1 MSIRVLDC
9 TLRDGGYCN
18 DWRFEHRNIVKIT
31 SGLVA
36 ASVDIIECG
45 FLTNKVSYDAERS
58 KYPTLGDIARI
69 IPQDRAGK
77 MFVCMVNY
85 GEYRIEDLPVYD
97 GSSVDG
103 IRVAFH
109 KRDMLDALEFCEA
122 IQKKGYK
129 VFVQAMVSLA
139 YSDEE
144 FLDMIHRVNEFA
156 PYAFY
161 IVDSFG
167 VMRRKDLTRLFYV
180 VEHNLNE
187 AICIGY
193 HAHNNMQL
201 AYSNAQA
208 LADIR
213 TKRSLIID
221 VSVFGM
227 GRGAGNLNTELFLE
241 YLNDNLGANYQLKP
255 LLTIID
261 EILNVFYQQNY
272 WGYSLPNYL
281 SAKHNAHPN
290 YANYLDAKKTL
301 TVESIDEIFAMMDD
315 DKRIVYDQ
323 AYIENLYLQYMEKGH
338 TNESRMSEFAEQVR
352 GKTVLLIA
360 PGKSSREEA
369 ENICKK
375 VQQPNVLS
383 ISVNFDYAICDTDYI
398 FVSNLRRY
406 KELSSAKKDKCIVT
420 SNIPA
425 QDTYLQVKYQ
435 DLLNTH
441 DYARDNAGMMLI
453 KLLIRAGAK
462 KILLAGVDGY
472 SVDPTQNFADQK
484 MNFFTQK
491 ATFEAMNAGMNSALQ
506 EFATQID
513 IEFATN
519 PRYLSLP
526 H

>member
-1 MSIRVLDC
+1 
-9 TLRDGGYCN
+9 
-18 DWRFEHRNIVKIT
+18 
-31 SGLVA
+31 
-36 ASVDIIECG
+36 
-45 FLTNKVSYDAERS
+45 
-58 KYPTLGDIARI
+58 
-69 IPQDRAGK
+69 
-77 MFVCMVNY
+77 
-85 GEYRIEDLPVYD
+85 
-97 GSSVDG
+97 
-103 IRVAFH
+103 
-109 KRDMLDALEFCEA
+109 
-122 IQKKGYK
+122 
-129 VFVQAMVSLA
+129 
-139 YSDEE
+139 
-144 FLDMIHRVNEFA
+144 
-156 PYAFY
+156 
-161 IVDSFG
+161 
-167 VMRRKDLTRLFYV
+167 
-180 VEHNLNE
+180 
-187 AICIGY
+187 
-193 HAHNNMQL
+193 
-201 AYSNAQA
+201 
-208 LADIR
+208 
-213 TKRSLIID
+213 
-221 VSVFGM
+221 
-227 GRGAGNLNTELFLE
+227 
-241 YLNDNLGANYQLKP
+241 
-255 LLTIID
+255 
-261 EILNVFYQQNY
+261 
-272 WGYSLPNYL
+272 
-281 SAKHNAHPN
+281 
-290 YANYLDAKKTL
+290 
-301 TVESIDEIFAMMDD
+301 MDD